1 MVIIKFQ
8 VFIVS
13 NVNVYGLVS
22 VSPPSTSTFDR
33 TPQYFLCRLWYSK
46 IDREISSTMCHMSLQ
61 YISQYIVL
69 EIMIPMIYNM
79 PYLAMLCAEKCA
91 KYRVC
96 DFVWLCVMWRLN
108 KRPSAEICDAE
119 QALICCRACSAL
131 INISDQ
137 FWALKW
143 QINVVNIWRLLS
155 CSTETPR
162 VYIKASIMLQLQ
174 ATHNNSTDITYKRMS
189 AIFWGCNHTTI

>member
-1 MVIIKFQ
+1 MVIINFQ
-8 VFIVS
+8 VFILS

-33 TPQYFLCRLWYSK
+33 TLQYFLWRLWYSK

-69 EIMIPMIYNM
+69 EMLIPMIYNM
-79 PYLAMLCAEKCA
+79 PYLTMLCAEKCA
-91 KYRVC
+91 KYSVC

-108 KRPSAEICDAE
+108 KRPSAEICEAK
-119 QALICCRACSAL
+119 QALQQIRACSAL

-137 FWALKW
+137 FWALKL
-143 QINVVNIWRLLS
+143 QIKVVNIWRLLS
-155 CSTETPR
+155 CSTETPC
-162 VYIKASIMLQLQ
+162 VCIKASIMLPL
-174 ATHNNSTDITYKRMS
+174 
-189 AIFWGCNHTTI
+189 